1 MEKSNSFEHKVN
13 QVSSSSLQGSAV
25 VGRHSFSIYDA
36 SAGSGKTYN
45 LVKEY
50 LKIILTA
57 PKNDAYRNIL
67 AITFT
72 NKAVHEMKTRIVG
85 SLSEFA
91 KDEPSAK
98 ALDLMYN
105 LVEDT
110 KEWETKLSVIQIKV
124 KSQQIIKHI
133 IHNYAAFDI
142 STIDKFTHKVIRAF
156 AHDLNLPMTF
166 EVTLDT
172 ENLLIEAVD
181 AIIAQAGE
189 DETLTQLLIDFT
201 MEKTDDDKSWDISRE
216 ILDTGRLV
224 LNENHRNEIVHFHDK
239 NIAEFVEIKKKLIVV
254 CKELEA
260 ENQKLAEATLA
271 LIDQKGIDLK
281 SFSRGTF
288 PNHLVSIRDEKFNP
302 KNKTFHEFEDIAINK
317 TAKDRDTI
325 EGIIPE
331 LLQQLVVIYANF
343 AKRDFYKAFLKNI
356 TPLSL
361 LNTVSNE
368 LAKIQEE
375 QNVLSITEFNA
386 IIHRE
391 IQNQPAPF
399 IYERLGER
407 YRHFFIDEFQD
418 TSEMQWQNLIPLI
431 DNALSGQ
438 DDYGDKG
445 TLMIVGD
452 PKQSIYRWRGGK
464 AEQFIDLSKDLNP
477 FNNPDKDLVHLDKN
491 YRSYSEVIN
500 FNNAFFKMLS
510 SEFEHPDYK
519 DLYENHSHQKT
530 NDKTGGY
537 VNISFIPNIEEPE
550 EDEEEAIGKTDLY
563 LQATHQTI
571 EKVLRSGFEYKD
583 IVILT
588 RKRDQG
594 IAIANYLTEQ
604 KIPLLSSETL
614 MIQNAT
620 EVRFI
625 IDLLKY
631 LKNNADLEA
640 KANFLYFLAEN
651 NQDQLPT
658 HDFILAGMEL
668 KNETDFETWLASFG
682 ATLSFQ
688 NIRKKSLYEAVEIIV
703 RKFIYHPS
711 LSQGGGEDEDM
722 LDVKSRANYENVKA
736 STKKGYLTGGNYSHL
751 TLEKAIQHRKDPTVA
766 EKILWS
772 ELKNQALG
780 TKFRQQHLIDNYI
793 VDFVCLT
800 KRLIIEVD
808 GDYHFTPEQILS
820 DQERTSILNE
830 LGYKVIRFTNEEV
843 IISITKVLEKIRK
856 ELQIQNELPSNL
868 NTIHEEELETN
879 NDKLF
884 VSEDSSI
891 DKEFTKSPSPQGRA
905 GVGIAYVQY
914 FLDIVLERDVRN
926 QAGIS
931 DFLNFWDKNASKFSI
946 PSPEG
951 NNAVR
956 IMTIHKSKGLEF
968 PVVIFPFAEED
979 YVMKPKDKLWL
990 TNEDESLGLPKV
1002 LIDNSK
1008 AVEGFGEAAKL
1019 VYDQKKQE
1027 ELLDNIN
1034 VLYVALTRAEE
1045 QLYII
1050 SNRNFTSKG
1059 EVKENNMSSFF
1070 IHYLMNHSDFD
1081 SEKINYEWGSPIKIS
1096 PIEAHV
1102 DKSKVIPSVDNVLDF
1117 KNIKIAQREAL
1128 MWGTHQQES
1137 IAYGNVIHEIL
1148 SFVETKHDI
1157 ELAVEKAIESGLI
1170 HLGQKE
1176 TVILSIQSIVSH
1188 EKLQIFFEEGNVIM
1202 NEQTI
1207 IQKEGSIVK
1216 PDRMVLTTNNVI
1228 LLLDYKTGIHDSKY
1242 QKQLKDYQVAIELM
1256 GYQVAQKII
1265 VYIGSEINVVEV

>member
-1 MEKSNSFEHKVN
+1 M
-13 QVSSSSLQGSAV
+13 Q
-25 VGRHSFSIYDA
+25 RPSFSIYDA
-36 SAGSGKTYN
+36 SAGSGKTYA

-57 PKNDAYRNIL
+57 HKNDAYRNIL

-72 NKAVHEMKTRIVG
+72 NKAVHEMKSRIVG

-91 KDEPSAK
+91 KDEPSPK
-98 ALDLMYN
+98 AADLMQD
-105 LVEDT
+105 LSTDTGLSIVE
-110 KEWETKLSVIQIKV
+110 IKA

-189 DETLTQLLIDFT
+189 DETLTKLLIDFT

-224 LNENHRNEIVHFHDK
+224 LNENHRSEITHFHDK
-239 NIAEFVEIKKKLIVV
+239 SIADFVEIKKKLKEI
-254 CKELEA
+254 CKGLDQ
-260 ENQKLAEATLA
+260 ENASLAQGALA
-271 LIDQKGIDLK
+271 LIENNGIDLK

-288 PNHLVSIRDEKFNP
+288 PNHLISIRDGKFNP
-302 KNKTFHEFEDIAINK
+302 KNKTFHEFDDIAINK
-317 TAKDRDTI
+317 TAKDRTLI
-325 EGIIPE
+325 ENLIPE
-331 LLQQLVVIYANF
+331 LIQSLATIYKNF
-343 AKRDFYKAFLKNI
+343 EKRDFHQAFLKNI

-438 DDYGDKG
+438 DDFGDKG

-464 AEQFIDLSKDLNP
+464 AEQFIELSKDKNP
-477 FNNPDKDLVHLDKN
+477 FNNPDKKLEHLDKN
-491 YRSYSEVIN
+491 YRSYSQVID
-500 FNNAFFKMLS
+500 FNNEFFKLIS
-510 SEFEHPDYK
+510 GEFEHPDYK

-530 NDKTGGY
+530 NSKTGGY
-537 VNISFIPNIEEPE
+537 VNISFIPKAETTED
-550 EDEEEAIGKTDLY
+550 DEETLDKTELFV
-563 LQATHQTI
+563 LATLNTI
-571 EKVLRSGFEYKD
+571 QKVLRQGFEYKD

-588 RKRDQG
+588 RKRGQG
-594 IAIANYLTEQ
+594 VAIANYLTEQ
-604 KIPLLSSETL
+604 NIPLLSSETL

-620 EVRFI
+620 EVRLI
-625 IDLLKY
+625 IHLLKY

-640 KANFLYFLAEN
+640 KAYFLHYIAEHV
-651 NQDQLPT
+651 QDKLAV
-658 HDFILAGMEL
+658 HDFISQGMEH
-668 KNETDFETWLASFG
+668 KNEMDFENWLTSFDIS
-682 ATLSFQ
+682 LSFQ
-688 NIRKKSLYEAVEIIV
+688 NIRKKSLYEAVEIVIA
-703 RKFIYHPS
+703 KF
-711 LSQGGGEDEDM
+711 LSPNLAKGGG
-722 LDVKSRANYENVKA
+722 
-736 STKKGYLTGGNYSHL
+736 
-751 TLEKAIQHRKDPTVA
+751 
-766 EKILWS
+766 
-772 ELKNQALG
+772 
-780 TKFRQQHLIDNYI
+780 
-793 VDFVCLT
+793 
-800 KRLIIEVD
+800 
-808 GDYHFTPEQILS
+808 
-820 DQERTSILNE
+820 
-830 LGYKVIRFTNEEV
+830 
-843 IISITKVLEKIRK
+843 
-856 ELQIQNELPSNL
+856 
-868 NTIHEEELETN
+868 
-879 NDKLF
+879 
-884 VSEDSSI
+884 
-891 DKEFTKSPSPQGRA
+891 
-905 GVGIAYVQY
+905 AYVQY

-926 QAGIS
+926 QAGIA
-931 DFLNFWDKNASKFSI
+931 DFLYFWDKNADKFSI

-968 PVVIFPFAEED
+968 PVVIMPFAEED
-979 YVMKPKDKLWL
+979 YSRKPKDKLWL
-990 TNEDESLGLPKV
+990 DAEGMDFGLPKV
-1002 LIDNSK
+1002 LIDNSA
-1008 AVEGFGEAAKL
+1008 AVEGFGEEAK
-1019 VYDQKKQE
+1019 VIYDQKKQE

-1050 SNRNFTSKG
+1050 SNMNLTSKG
-1059 EVKENNMSSFF
+1059 EVQTNNMSTFF
-1070 IHYLMNHSDFD
+1070 ITYLINYSDFD
-1081 SEKINYEWGSPIKIS
+1081 ENKFEYEFGSPLKLSS
-1096 PIEAHV
+1096 PSKHV
-1102 DKSKVIPSVDNVLDF
+1102 DTSKKIEVVAETLNP

-1137 IAYGNVIHEIL
+1137 IEYGNVVHEIL
-1148 SFVETKHDI
+1148 SFVKTKEDVV
-1157 ELAVEKAIESGLI
+1157 LAVEKAIENGLI
-1170 HLGQKE
+1170 NLGQKE
-1176 TVILSIQSIVSH
+1176 LVYQTILDIVNHKELELCFASGNTVL
-1188 EKLQIFFEEGNVIM
+1188 

-1207 IQKEGSIVK
+1207 IQKEGNTIK
-1216 PDRMVLTTNNVI
+1216 PDRMVVNQANEVY
-1228 LLLDYKTGIHDSKY
+1228 LLDYKTGAHNAKY
-1242 QKQLKDYQVAIELM
+1242 QKQLESYQHAIELM
-1256 GYQVAQKII
+1256 GYKVVKKALI
-1265 VYIGSEINVVEV
+1265 YIGKEIDVVNL